1 MTTFVQKIDKAGEFR
16 LKIEQRP
23 LLVQRAS
30 VGSLELIIIFTFM
43 ILSLYLLALAVDQV
57 DNLPVA
63 VFVLMVVSLTIYAG
77 LYSSYST
84 LIGLDAVT
92 CSSRGPFFVTTA
104 SWTQKLDQY
113 SHVAGKRYYSYFL
126 ALDTPQLVREVV
138 LHHSSSR
145 DFDVVLCRMVCEK
158 AEDAEQAI
166 LWHNEWHKACML
178 FSQPVL
184 DIVDGNQKKIDRVQI
199 ASALGDG
206 GAVKGPGIYR

>member
-1 MTTFVQKIDKAGEFR
+1 MFVQKIDKAGEFR

-23 LLVQRAS
+23 ILVKLSS
-30 VGSLELIIIFTFM
+30 VGALELTTVFM
-43 ILSLYLLALAVDQV
+43 FMVLSLYLLALAIDQV
-57 DNLPVA
+57 DALPVA
-63 VFVLMVVSLTIYAG
+63 VFALMLVSMLIYAG
-77 LYSSYST
+77 LYSSYSL

-92 CSSRGPFFVTTA
+92 CSSRGPFFVTVA

-126 ALDTPQLVREVV
+126 AVDTPQLVREVV
-138 LHHSSSR
+138 LRHSSSR
-145 DFDVVLCRMVCEK
+145 DYDVVLCRMVAEK

-206 GAVKGPGIYR
+206 GAIKGPGIYR